1 MNLKPYY
8 DAAIAAEA
16 KVQDVLNRMDAHFQ
30 ADEKEQALELR
41 PELEEA
47 KIESQQANEL
57 YATMRDG
64 AQSTG
69 VAQNFIPV
77 NGKMPEEE
85 QEEKTRMTR
94 SAFNALDARERMAFI
109 RSGGNVVDD
118 DEDDET
124 SITTKTKKERY

>member
-16 KVQDVLNRMDAHFQ
+16 KVQDVLNRMDVHFQ
-30 ADEKEQALELR
+30 ADEKDQALELR

-69 VAQNFIPV
+69 VAKNFIPV
-77 NGKMPEEE
+77 NGKMPENE
-85 QEEKTRMTR
+85 QEEKTKSITR
-94 SAFNALDARERMAFI
+94 SAFNALDARERMSYI

-118 DEDDET
+118 DEN
-124 SITTKTKKERY
+124 